1 MSSLPKNYWFK
12 RRRYG
17 LGWYPVTYQGWLAI
31 AVYVTVVLV
40 LPFTVDSS
48 QALPVVGFA
57 TLLLVGLCYAKGPKP
72 RWRWGKSSSDDPS
85 QDW

>member
-31 AVYVTVVLV
+31 AIYVTVVLV
-40 LPFTVDSS
+40 LTFTVDSS

-57 TLLLVGLCYAKGPKP
+57 TLLLVGLCYAKGPEP
-72 RWRWGKSSSDDPS
+72 RWRWGKSSSDDPN

>member
-17 LGWYPVTYQGWLAI
+17 LGWYPVTYQGWLAV
-31 AVYVTVVLV
+31 AVYATVFLV
-40 LPFTVDSS
+40 LTFTVDSS

-72 RWRWGKSSSDDPS
+72 RWRWGKSSSDDPN

>member
-40 LPFTVDSS
+40 LTFTVDSS

>member
-31 AVYVTVVLV
+31 AIYVTVVLV
-40 LPFTVDSS
+40 LTFTVDSS

>member
-17 LGWYPVTYQGWLAI
+17 LGWYPVTYQGWLAV
-31 AVYVTVVLV
+31 AVYATVVLV
-40 LPFTVDSS
+40 LTFTVDSS

-57 TLLLVGLCYAKGPKP
+57 TLLLVRLCYAKGPKP
-72 RWRWGKSSSDDPS
+72 RWRWGKSSSDDPN

>member
-31 AVYVTVVLV
+31 AFYVTVVLV
-40 LPFTVDSS
+40 LTFTVDSS

>member
-31 AVYVTVVLV
+31 AIYVTVALV
-40 LPFTVDSS
+40 LTFTVDSS